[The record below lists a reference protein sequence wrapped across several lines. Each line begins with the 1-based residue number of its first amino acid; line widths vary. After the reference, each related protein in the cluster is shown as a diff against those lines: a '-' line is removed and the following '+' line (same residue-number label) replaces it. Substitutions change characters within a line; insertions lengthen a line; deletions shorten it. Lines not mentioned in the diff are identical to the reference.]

1 MELKLNLASKLYL
14 DRQKIRFWLL
24 LTCAFLALILGLNCF
39 YGLQNWRQLRLLES
53 RFEELGGQVPGGQGS
68 TAGYTPE
75 KYAAVMAEVA
85 LDNEIV
91 AADQFH
97 WTALLSRFE
106 ELLPEDVSI
115 RNIQPDFNKH
125 SVQLAC
131 LARDVSAMTRFVD
144 NLLASEDLNRAYL
157 QSHGEVDTDLEG
169 RKQLM
174 VGFSLVIREAF

>member
-24 LTCAFLALILGLNCF
+24 LACAFLALILVLNCV
-39 YGLQNWRQLRLLES
+39 YGFQNWRQLRLLDN
-53 RFEELGGQVPGGQGS
+53 RFEELAGQVPGGQDS
-68 TAGYTPE
+68 AAGYTPE
-75 KYAAVMAEVA
+75 RYAAIMAEVA

-106 ELLPEDVSI
+106 ELLPDDVSI
-115 RNIQPDFNKH
+115 RNIQPDFSKH

-144 NLLASEDLNRAYL
+144 NLLASEDLNLAYL
-157 QSHGEVDTDLEG
+157 QSHGEVESDLDG
-169 RKQLM
+169 RKQVL